1 MNIGDRQVG
10 GQVFVWQRAIGQP
23 AYDPQIS
30 DPQIS
35 DRRSPAPPSHDS
47 TPLDA
52 SGHGAVGSEAADHK
66 AMEPVPGW
74 MTFFFT
80 QQIFAILL
88 CFLMTMG
95 GIMGYFSMVKE
106 GEPEIN
112 IARASIST
120 TWGGTDAETIENQVT
135 DKLEEE
141 IKSLQGLDDFTSATF
156 NSFSIISVSF
166 KAEAP
171 VAESIQQLRSKV
183 DNADSEMPP
192 ESTGREQTEFEQV
205 SQQDAPI
212 LSMALAGDAL
222 DMALFSKAAESIQ
235 EELESVK
242 NVREVNLAGDR
253 EEVIHVQMIPSRLT
267 SLGISATQVAN
278 AIQGGNSDRSWDL
291 VRDDEIGAQVRLYGR
306 FRTLEDLRSLPVAR
320 LTDSRVVRLREVAE
334 VFQGLERE
342 ERRAALSWQGEL
354 FKPTIN
360 VDVVKVAGSDTI
372 QVIDDVLVRMEELKQ
387 DPDVWP
393 FGMGYEVLTSN
404 ADTINDELSNLGS
417 NVLQASLCVFAILFV
432 ALTWRE
438 ALVAGLAIPLTF
450 GGVIFVLWM
459 MGYTLNSMVM
469 VGMILALGLLVDV
482 FILMLEGIHEG
493 MFGEGLVFSKAA
505 IKTVRTYAVPAFAGQ
520 LTTILAMAPLMA
532 ISGTLGKFI
541 RLIPISAI
549 TCLVM
554 SYAVSLLVVIPLSR
568 VVMGEKHKGDDSK
581 TWIDKLTEVASEQ
594 FAQWSLRYTVPNRWV
609 ARLWTSVALGLFVC
623 AIILAGQLSGS
634 LFPDADGRKLSI
646 NVELPPAATLE
657 RSQEVADR
665 LGEIVRN
672 YQDPGGTKVFE
683 SVVKLT
689 GQRSSL
695 VASSELKPGNGDYFV
710 GLSAIFIPLEDR
722 EKVSYEYIPEL
733 RETLDREVVQDYPGA
748 VLTTQFERSGGGED
762 PIQVEIYGDDLLVL
776 REISSQVQQALRE
789 IPGTMDVRDDLGNLR
804 NDYKLVPKREALDFY
819 GITQDDLGSQGRYM
833 MIDNDVGDYPIG
845 SGEEDLEIRLST
857 RWPSQDGAIGGPSR
871 LDEFATIRFITPDG
885 EVLPSEALVEPVEGA
900 VPLSITHRDTERSVT
915 DIAKII
921 PGQSYFN
928 SQILAEQ
935 SPKLDALVYSP
946 NQANQ
951 GNTWPV
957 GYRYRFGGDA
967 DTSSETFGSA
977 GQMLVV
983 AIFLVFAVLVLQ
995 FGSYTQPVIII
1006 LTIPFALIGTL
1017 FGFFILDLSLSFPAV
1032 IGIIAL
1038 IGIVVNDA
1046 IVMVDTMNERRRQG
1060 ANVRQAAAIG
1070 ASARLRPILTTS
1082 ITTIVGLLPLAFSDE
1097 QWFPL
1102 CMAIIFGLLSA
1113 TIIAL
1118 FVIPGLYLQL
1128 TPDRPSTSEDL
1139 NSA

>member
-1 MNIGDRQVG
+1 MKIDDWNVDT
-10 GQVFVWQRAIGQP
+10 
-23 AYDPQIS
+23 
-30 DPQIS
+30 
-35 DRRSPAPPSHDS
+35 PPGNPPPDAV
-47 TPLDA
+47 TPDLNGHA
-52 SGHGAVGSEAADHK
+52 SLSQETDHPTTEEHVEA
-66 AMEPVPGW
+66 PVPGW
-74 MTFFFT
+74 MSFFFT
-80 QQIFAILL
+80 RQIFAILL
-88 CFLMTMG
+88 CFLLTMG

-106 GEPEIN
+106 GEPDIN
-112 IARASIST
+112 IARAMITT

-156 NSFSIISVSF
+156 NSFSLINVAF

-183 DNADSEMPP
+183 DNADAEMPP

-205 SQQDAPI
+205 SQQDAPV
-212 LSMALAGDAL
+212 LSIALTGDGLDTAL
-222 DMALFSKAAESIQ
+222 LSKAAKAVQ
-235 EELESVK
+235 ENLESVK
-242 NVREVNLAGDR
+242 NVREVNLAGER

-342 ERRAALSWQGEL
+342 EKRAALSWQGET

-360 VDVVKVAGSDTI
+360 VDVVRVAGSDTI
-372 QVIDDVLVRMEELKQ
+372 QVIDDVLVRMEELTQ
-387 DPDVWP
+387 DPEVWP

-404 ADTINDELSNLGS
+404 ADTINDELNNLGS

-450 GGVIFVLWM
+450 AGAIFVLWM
-459 MGYTLNSMVM
+459 MGYTLNTMVM

-493 MFGEGLVFSKAA
+493 MFVEGMTFNGAA

-532 ISGTLGKFI
+532 IAGTMGKFI

-554 SYAVSLLVVIPLSR
+554 SYALALLVVVPLSR
-568 VVMGEKHKGDDSK
+568 VVMGNKHEGEDTK
-581 TWIDKLTEVASEQ
+581 TWIDKLTEVVSAQ
-594 FAQWSLRYTVPNRWV
+594 FAEWSLQYTVRNRWI
-609 ARLWTSVALGLFVC
+609 ARLWTLGALSLFVC
-623 AIILAGQLSGS
+623 AVILAGQLTGS

-665 LGEIVRN
+665 LGEVVRN
-672 YQDPGGTKVFE
+672 YQDPDGTNVFE

-689 GQRSSL
+689 GQRSNL
-695 VASSELKPGNGDYFV
+695 VASSELKPGNGDYVV
-710 GLSAIFIPLEDR
+710 GLSAIFTPLEDR
-722 EKVSYEYIPEL
+722 DQQSFEYIPKL
-733 RETLDREVVQDYPGA
+733 REQLDQEVVRDYPGA
-748 VLTTQFERSGGGED
+748 VLAVQYERSGGGED
-762 PIQVEIYGDDLLVL
+762 PIQVEIYGDDLLQL

-819 GITQDDLGSQGRYM
+819 GITQDDLGNQGRYM

-845 SGEEDLEIRLST
+845 SGEEDLDIRLST
-857 RWPSQDGAIGGPSR
+857 RWPSQEGAIGGPSR
-871 LDEFATIRFITPDG
+871 LDEFATIRFITPEG
-885 EVLPSEALVEPVEGA
+885 EVLPSAALVEPVEGA

-915 DIAKII
+915 VFAKVI
-921 PGQSYFN
+921 PGQNFFDSE
-928 SQILAEQ
+928 ILAELQ
-935 SPKLDALVYSP
+935 PKLDALQSDI
-946 NQANQ
+946 
-951 GNTWPV
+951 WPA

-995 FGSYTQPVIII
+995 FGSYTQPVIIM

-1060 ANVRQAAAIG
+1060 LDVRHAAAIG
-1070 ASARLRPILTTS
+1070 ASSRLRPILTTS

-1128 TPDRPSTSEDL
+1128 TSDRPSPT
-1139 NSA
+1139 